1 MAIFTEYYCRSLLED
16 SVILPQEIKDAIK
29 KIKELDKKYK
39 DKYKSDCFGKIQYQ
53 DNEDIDTDIE
63 TSHNIWLASCLI
75 HERKQGQPE
84 NIFASELADRQKIFL
99 EMLKELKSY
108 SKNFNMDE
116 SKNEVMI
123 FYYYKK

>member
-53 DNEDIDTDIE
+53 DNEDIYTDIE
-63 TSHNIWLASCLI
+63 ISHNIWLASCLV

-84 NIFASELADRQKIFL
+84 NIFANELADRQKIFL
-99 EMLKELKSY
+99 EMFKELKSY

>member
-1 MAIFTEYYCRSLLED
+1 MKES
-16 SVILPQEIKDAIK
+16 KDNLK
-29 KIKELDKKYK
+29 T
-39 DKYKSDCFGKIQYQ
+39 F
-53 DNEDIDTDIE
+53 
-63 TSHNIWLASCLI
+63 
-75 HERKQGQPE
+75 
-84 NIFASELADRQKIFL
+84 FASELADRQKIFL

>member
-16 SVILPQEIKDAIK
+16 SVILPKEIKDAIK

-39 DKYKSDCFGKIQYQ
+39 DKYKSDCFGKIQYR
-53 DNEDIDTDIE
+53 DNEDIYTNIE
-63 TSHNIWLASCLI
+63 ISHNIWLASCLV

-84 NIFASELADRQKIFL
+84 NIFANELADRQKIFL
-99 EMLKELKSY
+99 EMFKELKSY

-116 SKNEVMI
+116 SKNEAMI

>member
-1 MAIFTEYYCRSLLED
+1 MAIFTEYYCKSLLED

-53 DNEDIDTDIE
+53 DNEDIYTNIE
-63 TSHNIWLASCLI
+63 ISHNIWLASCLV

-84 NIFASELADRQKIFL
+84 NIFANELADRQKIFL
-99 EMLKELKSY
+99 EMFKELKSY
-108 SKNFNMDE
+108 SKNFNMYE

>member
-63 TSHNIWLASCLI
+63 TSHNIWLASCLVY
-75 HERKQGQPE
+75 ERKQGQPE
-84 NIFASELADRQKIFL
+84 NIFANELADRQKIFL
-99 EMLKELKSY
+99 EMFKELKSS

>member
-63 TSHNIWLASCLI
+63 TSHNILLASCLI

-84 NIFASELADRQKIFL
+84 NIFANELADRQKIFL
-99 EMLKELKSY
+99 EMFKELKSY

-123 FYYYKK
+123 LYYYKK